1 MKKSI
6 KNLKKKL
13 NRKSKYINLLDASIA
28 YPEKKFVIYTR
39 GRTGSTVL
47 CDLLN
52 CHPDIFCDVEI
63 FNFIYA
69 KSKVAFPLKYIQ
81 NCSKRADLN
90 GKSVYGFKVKIA
102 QLRIEHEYKNYDKIL
117 LKLHEEGWKFI
128 HLKRKNHLKHKLSNI
143 LASETNIYHIRGNDS
158 ENGKKVNVDCDL
170 LMASIK
176 YSEEIETTEETNLR
190 TIPHLKI
197 IYEDD
202 ISESSKHQETA
213 NKVFRFLGLKEHPV
227 KTDYKKVLPQDLK
240 NILNNY
246 DEVYNYFK
254 GTKYSEFLK

>member
-47 CDLLN
+47 SDLLN

-63 FNFIYA
+63 FNFIYSN
-69 KSKVAFPLKYIQ
+69 SKVAFPLKYIKS
-81 NCSKRADLN
+81 CSKRADLN

-102 QLRIEHEYKNYDKIL
+102 QLRIEHGYKNYDKIL
-117 LKLHEEGWKFI
+117 FKLYEEGWKFI
-128 HLKRKNHLKHKLSNI
+128 HLKRENHIKHKLSNI
-143 LASETNIYHIRGNDS
+143 LAAETNIYHIKESDFQS
-158 ENGKKVNVDCDL
+158 DKKINVDCEL

-176 YSEEIETTEETNLR
+176 FSEEIETTEEENLR
-190 TIPHLKI
+190 SIPHLKL
-197 IYEDD
+197 IYEKD
-202 ISESSKHQETA
+202 ISDNSKHQETA

-227 KTDYKKVLPQDLK
+227 KTEFKKVLPQDLK
-240 NILNNY
+240 SILNNY